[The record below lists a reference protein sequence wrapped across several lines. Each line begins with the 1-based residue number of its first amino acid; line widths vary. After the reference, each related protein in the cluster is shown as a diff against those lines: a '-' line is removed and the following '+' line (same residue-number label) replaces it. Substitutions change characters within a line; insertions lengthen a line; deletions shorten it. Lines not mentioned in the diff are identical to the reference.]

1 MFTRDTK
8 QGLEATQ
15 PRYVGRPGI
24 SAFRAVRSRKL
35 GFHVYPS
42 PWLANVEQVS
52 FISENAA
59 GEIMEQE
66 MVPVPSDWL
75 ALKQRLLDELG
86 VSFARISSAGV
97 VSVGYY
103 GRTVQLLA
111 AYEVDPNKAAANDNR
126 NLVFV
131 EAGDLNDDG
140 EVDYYSYYPN
150 GDRQVIFV
158 FPADINNDISNNGEF
173 LRQTKIVID
182 AVNNP
187 IGRID
192 PENAFEAIQQV

>member
-1 MFTRDTK
+1 VFTRDTK

-35 GFHVYPS
+35 GFHFYPS

-66 MVPVPSDWL
+66 MVPVPRDWF
-75 ALKQRLLDELG
+75 ALKQRLLEEPR

-97 VSVGYY
+97 ISVGYY
-103 GRTVQLLA
+103 GRTVQLLT
-111 AYEVDPNKAAANDNR
+111 AYEVDPNKATANDNR
-126 NLVFV
+126 DIVFV

-140 EVDYYSYYPN
+140 ELDYYSYYPN
-150 GDRQVIFV
+150 RDRQVIYV
-158 FPADINNDISNNGEF
+158 FP
-173 LRQTKIVID
+173 
-182 AVNNP
+182 
-187 IGRID
+187 
-192 PENAFEAIQQV
+192 